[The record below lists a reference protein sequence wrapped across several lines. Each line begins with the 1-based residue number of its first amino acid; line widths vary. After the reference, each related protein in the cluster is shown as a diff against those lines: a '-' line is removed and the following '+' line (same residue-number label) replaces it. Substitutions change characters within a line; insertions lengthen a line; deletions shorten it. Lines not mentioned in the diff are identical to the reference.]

1 MKYEEVCL
9 RERAILPV
17 LRAGLARWFRRY
29 NTWRPREALGNLTPD
44 AVCQSPSPSPGEAAA
59 APQDQAA

>member
-1 MKYEEVCL
+1 LKYEEVCL

-29 NTWRPREALGNLTPD
+29 NAWRPREAPGNLTSGT
-44 AVCQSPSPSPGEAAA
+44 VCQLRTPSSGKTAA